1 MIGHGGSDVV
11 VDGAKNR
18 VLHVRVM
25 TADGD
30 IMSHSKE
37 SRTNTHT
44 VKILRGRRVTTLT
57 FVHKISK

>member
-37 SRTNTHT
+37 SRTNTHGENT
-44 VKILRGRRVTTLT
+44 ERKESNNAHLRP
-57 FVHKISK
+57 